1 MSDDNNTVQSFI
13 GAVAQCNSN
22 LPSLYNL
29 AVETVKTFVNPGIE
43 ELRKILL
50 EDSSKSFQTNNTL
63 RCMAEESV
71 QTQISELRDEIE
83 NVQNWVETSRAR
95 AHDHKNQ
102 ILEKIKDSEN
112 VIFDCVG
119 QDDGKILYDR
129 ITDIEDMMEVMNN
142 KIDRILWFVD
152 AKERKREEQNRRRR
166 ERKRE
171 RKVEKETEK
180 KKAKI

>member
-29 AVETVKTFVNPGIE
+29 AVETIKTFVNPGIE

-63 RCMAEESV
+63 RCIAEESV

-102 ILEKIKDSEN
+102 ILEKIKDSET

-119 QDDGKILYDR
+119 QDNGKLLYDR
-129 ITDIEDMMEVMNN
+129 VTDLEDMMDTMND

-152 AKERKREEQNRRRR
+152 AKERKRMERN

-171 RKVEKETEK
+171 RAWEKRQEEADK